1 MATQNIRLY
10 EGLFLINPAKIGS
23 NLTSA
28 IQLVR
33 DLLERAQAEIITI
46 AKWDE
51 RKLAYEIAGAK
62 RGLYML
68 AYFKVDGRKVASI
81 ERDVNLSES
90 VLRCLIL
97 RADHIG
103 ETELDI
109 AREEQTKTLSAAKL
123 QGEAKPEV
131 PAGAAAAEV
140 TEPQGEPVGAGVGAE
155 QGH

>member
-10 EGLFLINPAKIGS
+10 EGLFLINPTKIGS
-23 NLTSA
+23 NLHAA

-33 DLLERAQAEIITI
+33 ELLERAQAEIITI

-90 VLRCLIL
+90 VLRCLIV
-97 RADHIG
+97 RAEHVG
-103 ETELDI
+103 ETELEL
-109 AREEQTKTLSAAKL
+109 ARQEQAKTLSAAKL
-123 QGEAKPEV
+123 QGEAKPE
-131 PAGAAAAEV
+131 AAPEAVESH
-140 TEPQGEPVGAGVGAE
+140 GEPVGAGAE
-155 QGH
+155 QRQ